1 MNILFLKAT
10 FEKMEIKANLTA
22 IFYCSF
28 MKIQFINQQFG
39 RTMINPSNL
48 FGLANCLSAT

>member
-22 IFYCSF
+22 ILLRQDGC
-28 MKIQFINQQFG
+28 ILVQI
-39 RTMINPSNL
+39 IPSNL